1 MFGLIKRTKI
11 MGLLISIV
19 NASNNT
25 KCVSLSNYKCT
36 TELTLR
42 NLYPNEYGQEF
53 QCYPFVV
60 KLNNCVGSYIILL
73 MTYPISICSK

>member
-1 MFGLIKRTKI
+1 
-11 MGLLISIV
+11 MGLLTSIV

-53 QCYPFVV
+53 QCYSFVV
-60 KLNNCVGSYIILL
+60 KLDKCVESYIILL
-73 MTYPISICSK
+73 MTYLISICSK